1 MIYFSKENT
10 DLPTI
15 KYPLFMVG
23 MNLSITAK
31 LVYALLFDRAADR
44 KTAETDG
51 KIYVTFTIKDLSEC
65 IGKSEMTVK
74 NSLKILEEK
83 GLIKRKSKG
92 VGKPTHIFILYP
104 NDEKTK

>member
-1 MIYFSKENT
+1 MIYLSKENT

-15 KYPLFMVG
+15 KYPIFIVS

-31 LVYALLFDRAADR
+31 LVYTLLIDRATCR

-51 KIYVTFTIKDLSEC
+51 RIYVTFTIKELSKF

-83 GLIKRKSKG
+83 GLIKRKSTG

-104 NDEKTK
+104 ADERTK

>member
-1 MIYFSKENT
+1 MIYLSKENT

-15 KYPLFMVG
+15 KYPIFIVG

-31 LVYALLFDRAADR
+31 LVYALLFDRATDR

-51 KIYVTFTIKDLSEC
+51 RIYVTFTIKELSEC
-65 IGKSEMTVK
+65 VSKSEMTIK
-74 NSLKILEEK
+74 NSLKMLEEK

-92 VGKPTHIFILYP
+92 IGKPTHIFILYP
-104 NDEKTK
+104 NDERIK

>member
-1 MIYFSKENT
+1 MIYLSKENT

-15 KYPLFMVG
+15 KYTVFIVG

-31 LVYALLFDRAADR
+31 LVYALLFDRATDK
-44 KTAETDG
+44 KTAETNSRM
-51 KIYVTFTIKDLSEC
+51 YVTFTIKELSEC
-65 IGKSEMTVK
+65 ISKSEMTVK

-104 NDEKTK
+104 ADERTK